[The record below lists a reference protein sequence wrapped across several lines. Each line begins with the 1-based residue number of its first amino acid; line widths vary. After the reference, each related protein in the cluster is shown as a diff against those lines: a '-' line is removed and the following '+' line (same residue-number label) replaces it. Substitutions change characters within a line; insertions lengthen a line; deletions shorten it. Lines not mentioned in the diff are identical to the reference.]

1 MVLPSPERHN
11 DSNVPDTD
19 KYIGAIVEYLEQG
32 RLHAGLVVREQ
43 GNQVAVIG
51 ANSREKVFS
60 RDLVLLRHPERK
72 ANRENLGSV
81 LAAIDEERARLSAD
95 LDLNLLWEIVLEQG
109 RGFDAGE
116 LAELFFG
123 SRSPSGTSV
132 MLEALLQDR
141 LYFVRRHMEFVPRT
155 ADQVERLRLQQDKV
169 RLRSEASRR
178 IRNLLRSVIEDG
190 LTPEPDEALELST
203 ELRRY
208 LTNPFTRNRDM
219 TAMIEAAL
227 PDIPPAEAAYEI
239 LDRIGSAPPG
249 SRFALIGGVRDSF
262 SDAALEEARAS
273 VAPSRETSGDELAVT
288 IDDDD
293 TVEIDDAIS
302 CVPTADGG
310 TRVRIHI
317 ALVAD
322 LVAKG
327 GAMDAEAALRGT
339 TVYLP
344 EVSIRMLPDTI
355 ATDRASLIAGR
366 ERHVLTTDAQIAA
379 DGRLISYSIYPSQ
392 VTIAAR
398 LSYQAADD
406 LITGESGSAVA
417 AMLRRLH
424 ELTSRMR
431 DHRRSA
437 GALLIQRREPK
448 IKVSANG
455 EIQISIIDN
464 SSPSRELV
472 AELMVL
478 CNHLAARFAAEKR
491 IPLVY
496 RVKPAGGGD
505 LASQRPHLSIHP
517 EFHAGIGLA
526 CYAQTSSPI
535 RRYMDLVLQRQLIA
549 ALAGDGHPPYDP
561 EELLRL
567 LANAEASETE
577 GRELERRAKR
587 YWTLRYLERNALG
600 VPLEA
605 TVLRDGA
612 TAELDAYGIRGSLNG
627 APNVASQAR
636 VSVQIARLD
645 PLRGWLALDY
655 LRTGP
660 ASQPGGG

>member
-1 MVLPSPERHN
+1 MVLPARYRHN

-19 KYIGAIVEYLEQG
+19 KYIGAVVEYLEQG

-43 GNQVAVIG
+43 ANQVAVIG

-60 RDLVLLRHPERK
+60 RDLVLLRHPEHK
-72 ANRENLGSV
+72 ATRENLPAV
-81 LAAIDEERARLSAD
+81 LATIEEERTRLSAD
-95 LDLNLLWEIVLEQG
+95 LDLNLLWEIVAEQG
-109 RGFDAGE
+109 RGFSADE
-116 LAELFFG
+116 LADLFFG
-123 SRSPSGTSV
+123 SRTPSTTSV

-141 LYFVRRHMEFVPRT
+141 LYFVRRHMEFVPRS
-155 ADQVERLRLQQDKV
+155 AEQVDRLRVQQDKI
-169 RLRSEASRR
+169 RLRSETSRR
-178 IRNLLRSVIEDG
+178 TRTILRGVIEEG
-190 LTPEPDEALELST
+190 LTPPPDEAATLAI

-208 LTNPFTRNRDM
+208 LDNPFTRNRDL

-227 PDIPPAEAAYEI
+227 PDIPPPEAAYEI
-239 LDRIGSAPPG
+239 LDRIGGAPPG
-249 SRFALIGGVRDSF
+249 SRFVLIGGVRNSF
-262 SDAALEEARAS
+262 NNAAIEEARTS
-273 VAPSRETSGDELAVT
+273 VAPVRNPGDDDRSIT

-302 CVPTADGG
+302 CTPMNDGS

-322 LVAKG
+322 LVTKDG
-327 GAMDAEAALRGT
+327 PMDLEAGLRGT

-344 EVSIRMLPDTI
+344 EASVRMLPDSI

-366 ERHVLTTDAQIAA
+366 ERHVLTTDALVSAT
-379 DGRLISYSIYPSQ
+379 GELLSYTIYPSRIK
-392 VTIAAR
+392 IAER
-398 LSYQAADD
+398 LSYTAADA
-406 LITGESGSAVA
+406 LITSESGNATA
-417 AMLRRLH
+417 AMLRQLH
-424 ELTSRMR
+424 ELTSQLRE
-431 DHRRSA
+431 RRRTA

-448 IKVSANG
+448 IKVSPEG

-478 CNHLAARFAAEKR
+478 CNHAAARFAAEKR

-505 LASQRPHLSIHP
+505 LANQRPHLSIHP
-517 EFHAGIGLA
+517 EFHSGIGLA
-526 CYAQTSSPI
+526 YYAQTSSPI
-535 RRYMDLVLQRQLIA
+535 RRYMDLVLQRQLVA
-549 ALAGDGHPPYDP
+549 ALAGEDHPPYEP

-567 LANAEASETE
+567 LANAEATETE
-577 GRELERRAKR
+577 GRDLERRAKR
-587 YWTLRYLERNALG
+587 YWTLRFLERNSMGL
-600 VPLEA
+600 PLEA

-612 TAELDAYGIRGSLNG
+612 TAELDSYGIRGSLNG
-627 APNVASQAR
+627 APNISSQAR

-645 PLRGWLALDY
+645 PLRGWLALEY
-655 LRTGP
+655 LATIP
-660 ASQPGGG
+660 ATHQSG

>member
-1 MVLPSPERHN
+1 MVLPARERHN
-11 DSNVPDTD
+11 DSNVPDSE
-19 KYIGAIVEYLEQG
+19 KYIGALVEYLEQG
-32 RLHAGLVVREQ
+32 RLHAGLVIREQ
-43 GNQVAVIG
+43 ANQVAVIG

-60 RDLVLLRHPERK
+60 RDLVLLRHSEHK
-72 ANRENLGSV
+72 ASRENLAAV
-81 LAAIDEERARLSAD
+81 LAIIEEERTRLSAD
-95 LDLNLLWEIVLEQG
+95 LDLNLLWEIVSEQG

-123 SRSPSGTSV
+123 HCSASGTSV

-141 LYFVRRHMEFVPRT
+141 LYFVRRHMEFVPRSP
-155 ADQVERLRLQQDKV
+155 DQVERLRVQQDRE
-169 RLRSEASRR
+169 RLRGEASRR
-178 IRNLLRSVIEDG
+178 IRTLLRGIIEDG
-190 LTPEPDEALELST
+190 LTPPADEAAELMV

-208 LTNPFTRNRDM
+208 LANPFTRNRDL
-219 TAMIEAAL
+219 TAMIEATL

-239 LDRIGSAPPG
+239 LDRIGGAPTG

-262 SDAALEEARAS
+262 SETALAEAHTS
-273 VAPSRETSGDELAVT
+273 VAPFREASDDELAVT

-302 CVPTADGG
+302 CVTMANGG

-327 GAMDAEAALRGT
+327 GPMDVEAALRGT

-344 EVSIRMLPDTI
+344 ETSIRMLPDTV

-366 ERHVLTTDAQIAA
+366 ECHVLTTDVQMAA
-379 DGRLISYSIYPSQ
+379 DGRMVSYSIYPSR

-398 LSYQAADD
+398 LSYQTADE
-406 LITGESGSAVA
+406 LITGESGSAIA

-448 IKVSANG
+448 VKVSADG

-464 SSPSRELV
+464 SSPCRELV

-478 CNHLAARFAAEKR
+478 CNHLGARFAAEKR

-505 LASQRPHLSIHP
+505 LGAQRPHLSIHP
-517 EFHAGIGLA
+517 EFHAGIGLT

-549 ALAGDGHPPYDP
+549 ALAGEIHPPYEP
-561 EELLRL
+561 EDLLRL

-587 YWTLRYLERNALG
+587 YWTLRFLERSALG

-605 TVLRDGA
+605 TVLRDGGS
-612 TAELDAYGIRGSLNG
+612 AELDLYGIRGSLNG
-627 APNVASQAR
+627 APNIGSQAR
-636 VSVQIARLD
+636 IAVQIARID
-645 PLRGWLALDY
+645 PLRGWLALEY
-655 LRTGP
+655 LRTIP
-660 ASQPGGG
+660 APSSAAG